1 MKKLCVAVMLSIAV
15 LLNACAGGQSTIG
28 NGKVDLV
35 EAATIQVAVGLAF
48 SAKPQTIVPAY
59 AVSTALLKIMS
70 KDQEKV
76 IPSMIKDMVKLEI
89 DKLKL
94 DALTKASMLDLYQL
108 IEAEVKSKID
118 LQVDASNKMIII
130 QQLVQIVHDSAEAR
144 MGIITAK

>member
-118 LQVDASNKMIII
+118 LQIDASNKMIII